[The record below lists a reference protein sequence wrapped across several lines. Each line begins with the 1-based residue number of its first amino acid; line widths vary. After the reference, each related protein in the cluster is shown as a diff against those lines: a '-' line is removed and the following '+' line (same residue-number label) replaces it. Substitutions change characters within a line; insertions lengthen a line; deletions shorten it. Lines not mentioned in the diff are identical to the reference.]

1 MHIESSLEASRMQKG
16 SIKDAKRCE
25 MAKVDLQAAL
35 KAMEPD
41 TKAAQMRSVMP
52 IIEAQLR
59 AGVKQQAILD
69 VLKSQGIELN
79 MPTFKNYLY
88 RYRKSLKA
96 GMQTAEPARAETPRR
111 VEKEPISVSYD
122 TENDTDT
129 EPTNTVPVAPSALS
143 KIMNPGDDV
152 NASEMAR
159 YESAGKKRRK
169 P

>member
-1 MHIESSLEASRMQKG
+1 
-16 SIKDAKRCE
+16 

-52 IIEAQLR
+52 IIEAQLK

-69 VLKSQGIELN
+69 VLKNQGIELN

-88 RYRKSLKA
+88 RYRKSLKN
-96 GMQTAEPARAETPRR
+96 GMQTTEPASGMTTTPI
-111 VEKEPISVSYD
+111 EKEPVSVSYE
-122 TENDTDT
+122 TEPET
-129 EPTNTVPVAPSALS
+129 EPTSTVPVAPSALS